1 MFSLNQK
8 PAFSFQTAIV
18 PIDNSLSQ
26 KCDDK
31 PNSKSMTGGH
41 GLLSTSG
48 QEQKDDYLE
57 FLSKLAVDQTKI
69 ANLENMDMHIRDMNK
84 KVIETKELIEI
95 EAKYKTYLSEKISEA
110 KVYQKEL
117 EDVTKKLEALK
128 IENADLEKQ
137 YSELL
142 PNGFKFEKTRINYEI
157 VSLNKVDLMNFSKCS
172 ASDRNSQL
180 KSTIGF
186 GFSIWN

>member
-31 PNSKSMTGGH
+31 SNSKGMTGGH

-69 ANLENMDMHIRDMNK
+69 AYLENMDMHIRDMNK

-142 PNGFKFEKTRINYEI
+142 PNGFKFEKTRINYENNI
-157 VSLNKVDLMNFSKCS
+157 
-172 ASDRNSQL
+172 Q
-180 KSTIGF
+180 
-186 GFSIWN
+186 